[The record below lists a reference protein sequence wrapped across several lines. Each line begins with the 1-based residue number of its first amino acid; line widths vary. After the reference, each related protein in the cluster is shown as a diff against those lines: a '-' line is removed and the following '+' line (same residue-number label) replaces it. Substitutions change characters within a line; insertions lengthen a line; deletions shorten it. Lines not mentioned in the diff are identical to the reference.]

1 MEKRS
6 EDSLGIGDTGTFVS
20 LAISNGFARAAGVV
34 TIPDSSRNA
43 TERSR
48 RLECFIL
55 LLLFDNLASQTI
67 NKCQDFDFL

>member
-6 EDSLGIGDTGTFVS
+6 EDCLGIGEAGTFVS
-20 LAISNGFARAAGVV
+20 VVGSDGFAWAAGVV

-43 TERSR
+43 TERR
-48 RLECFIL
+48 RRWECFM
-55 LLLFDNLASQTI
+55 LLFDNLASQTI